1 MMNTAERNFMTL
13 QFAAKSENESF
24 ARVTV
29 AAFVSQLDP
38 TMDEITDLK
47 TVVSEAVTNCIIHGY
62 DSNPEGIV
70 TISAEI
76 IDDTVT
82 LTIEDK
88 GNGIEDLELAKQ
100 PLYTSKPELERSG
113 MGFTIME
120 NFMDEFEVSSQ
131 IGGGTSIRMKKV
143 IVSKKALYN

>member
-1 MMNTAERNFMTL
+1 MSERNFMTL
-13 QFAAKSENESF
+13 QFASRSENEAF
-24 ARVTV
+24 ARVAV

-38 TMDEITDLK
+38 TLDELTDIK
-47 TVVSEAVTNCIIHGY
+47 TVVSEAVTNSIIHGY
-62 DSNPEGIV
+62 NNNKDGVI

-76 IDDTVT
+76 DDDTIR

-88 GNGIEDLELAKQ
+88 GEGIADLEQAKE

-120 NFMDEFEVSSQ
+120 NFMDEVEVVTAVG
-131 IGGGTSIRMKKV
+131 IGTKINMLKR
-143 IVSKKALYN
+143 IESKKALYN

>member
-1 MMNTAERNFMTL
+1 MSMNQGSNFMSL
-13 QFAAKSENESF
+13 KFAARSENESF

-47 TVVSEAVTNCIIHGY
+47 TVVSEAVTNSIIHGY
-62 DSNPEGIV
+62 DGNPDGIV

-76 IDDTVT
+76 EGDTVT
-82 LTIEDK
+82 LIIEDQ
-88 GNGIEDLELAKQ
+88 GRGIEDVELAKQ

-120 NFMDEFEVSSQ
+120 NFMDEFDVVSEV
-131 IGGGTSIRMKKV
+131 GGGTRIRMKKR

>member
-1 MMNTAERNFMTL
+1 MNQIDRNFMKL

-47 TVVSEAVTNCIIHGY
+47 TVVSEAVTNSIIHGY
-62 DSNPEGIV
+62 DGDPEGIV
-70 TISAEI
+70 TISAAIEG
-76 IDDTVT
+76 DTVI
-82 LTIEDK
+82 LTVEDQ
-88 GNGIEDLELAKQ
+88 GRGIEDVELAKQ

-120 NFMDEFEVSSQ
+120 NFMDEFDVTSEM
-131 IGGGTSIRMKKV
+131 GGGTSIRMKKR

>member
-1 MMNTAERNFMTL
+1 MSHTEENFMSL

-47 TVVSEAVTNCIIHGY
+47 TVVSEAVTNSIIHGY
-62 DSNPEGIV
+62 DGNSEGIV
-70 TISAEI
+70 NISVRIE
-76 IDDTVT
+76 DDTVT
-82 LTIEDK
+82 LIIEDK
-88 GNGIEDLELAKQ
+88 GRGIEDLELAKQ

-120 NFMDEFEVSSQ
+120 NFMDEFDVISEV
-131 IGGGTSIRMKKV
+131 GGGTSIRMKKR

>member
-1 MMNTAERNFMTL
+1 MSERNFMSL
-13 QFAAKSENESF
+13 QFASRSENESF
-24 ARVTV
+24 ARVAV

-38 TMDEITDLK
+38 TLDELTDIK
-47 TVVSEAVTNCIIHGY
+47 TVVSEAVTNSIIHGY
-62 DSNPEGIV
+62 NNNKDGVI

-76 IDDTVT
+76 DDDTIR

-88 GNGIEDLELAKQ
+88 GEGIADLEQAKE

-120 NFMDEFEVSSQ
+120 NFMDEVEVVTAVG
-131 IGGGTSIRMKKV
+131 IGTKIKMLKR
-143 IVSKKALYN
+143 IESKKALYN